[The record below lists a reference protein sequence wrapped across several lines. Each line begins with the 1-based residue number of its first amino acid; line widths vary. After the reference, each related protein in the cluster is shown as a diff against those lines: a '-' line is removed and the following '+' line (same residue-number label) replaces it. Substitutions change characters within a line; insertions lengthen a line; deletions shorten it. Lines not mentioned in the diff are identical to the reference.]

1 MLAKASYALDD
12 LDEADRWC
20 ATSEDAAAAD
30 DLAAQIEWRAVRAKV
45 MARRG
50 APEDA
55 VALAREAV
63 GIAERTDFVTIHG
76 DACVDLAETLELAG
90 RSDEAQEALRR
101 ALDLYER
108 KGNLVSAERARSRL
122 R

>member
-1 MLAKASYALDD
+1 D

-20 ATSEDAAAAD
+20 RTSEDAAAED
-30 DLAAQIEWRAVRAKV
+30 DLAAQIEWRAVRGKV

-50 APEDA
+50 AAEEA

-63 GIAERTDFVTIHG
+63 EIAQRTDFVTIHG
-76 DACVDLAETLELAG
+76 DACVDLAETLELVG
-90 RSDEAQEALRR
+90 RSDEADAALHR
-101 ALDLYER
+101 ALDLFER